1 MEMTI
6 NKLIEFCE
14 EEEYT
19 HRIRCKQYDAA
30 SGFTRTGN
38 KDIRTACAFSEEIKS
53 NHYQQMI
60 DIMRKYQKITEIVKA
75 WNDMNSF
82 DSMLKISEVLEDG
95 DDN

>member
-53 NHYQQMI
+53 IHYQQMI